1 MSGTDAKL
9 HKMAE
14 MLAEYAA
21 QEGESCVAEVVEALK
36 KLMEPLSH
44 GQRQEFFRAF
54 RRRLRLKLKQYQLNI
69 EYAGELSD
77 AHTKDLVQKYSE
89 KVGHDLTPV
98 ITENPDLI
106 SGIRLQVGDNVYE
119 ASLAERL
126 RRLSA
131 RV

>member
-9 HKMAE
+9 QKMAA
-14 MLAEYAA
+14 MLAEHAA
-21 QEGESCVAEVVEALK
+21 REGESGVAEVVEALK

-44 GQRQEFFRAF
+44 GQRQEFFRVF
-54 RRRLRLKLKQYQLNI
+54 RRRLRLELKQYQLKI
-69 EYAGELSD
+69 EYAGALSD
-77 AHTKDLVQKYSE
+77 AQTKDLVQKYSE

-98 ITENPDLI
+98 VTENSDLI